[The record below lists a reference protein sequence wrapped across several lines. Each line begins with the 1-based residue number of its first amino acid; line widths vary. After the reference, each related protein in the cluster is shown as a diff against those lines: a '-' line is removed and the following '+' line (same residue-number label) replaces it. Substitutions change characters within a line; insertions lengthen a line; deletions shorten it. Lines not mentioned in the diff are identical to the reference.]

1 MLHTKNAKAAFNSID
16 KYNHEKSKQKKNHE
30 DIFAFD
36 GKYILGITNVSYS
49 VTKSSNRSA
58 VSFNLHYKI
67 KSKSI

>member
-1 MLHTKNAKAAFNSID
+1 MQKQHLIVLTNTTMKKV
-16 KYNHEKSKQKKNHE
+16 SKKKNHE
-30 DIFAFD
+30 DIFASD